1 VHDDNRP
8 WRSILGTAGI
18 DSDEH
23 ARSHLRGRLP
33 DRQVI
38 MIGEGPAEI
47 ASWFFPH
54 KSNEDEPLS
63 TATEELL
70 DERIADALDKSADDG
85 GRK

>member
-1 VHDDNRP
+1 MSTHDRICEAV
-8 WRSILGTAGI
+8 S
-18 DSDEH
+18 
-23 ARSHLRGRLP
+23 P

-70 DERIADALDKSADDG
+70 DERIATHLTNRPMTAAGNDVLLYC
-85 GRK
+85 R